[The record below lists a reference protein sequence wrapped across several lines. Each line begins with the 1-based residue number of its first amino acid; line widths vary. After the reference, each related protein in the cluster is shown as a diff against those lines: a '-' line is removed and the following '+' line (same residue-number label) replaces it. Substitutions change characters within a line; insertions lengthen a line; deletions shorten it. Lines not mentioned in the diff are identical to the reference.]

1 MNENGQT
8 PPQEGEALERELKE
22 LFSSFDDVTATDE
35 LKERTLSYIFAE
47 LDEEEQEQAEDETPQ
62 LVVLEGAAKSSAAKR
77 PARRWWL
84 RAAAIVVA
92 ATLALSGVAYALP
105 LSHVVISQDE
115 TSVDLGVNVFGVTVS
130 VSCEDSE
137 MQTLFDEADLRGRSY
152 EEALENVLDTLDQH
166 HAATNGP
173 SAEVTGPFARGDSEM
188 STVVEQV
195 VGERTPMPDAQTSPA
210 GQGTPQQEPQAE
222 APAPSGQPEQPGEPL
237 GSGTSEGGGMDA
249 APAPGDAEAGMPT
262 TGGRP

>member
-22 LFSSFDDVTATDE
+22 LFSSFDDVTATDK

-47 LDEEEQEQAEDETPQ
+47 LGEEEPEQAENETPQ
-62 LVVLEGAAKSSAAKR
+62 LAVVEGAAKSSVAPKR
-77 PARRWWL
+77 PASRWWL
-84 RAAAIVVA
+84 RAAAIVMA
-92 ATLALSGVAYALP
+92 ATLALGGVAYALP
-105 LSHVVISQDE
+105 LSHVVVSQGE

-137 MQTLFDEADLRGRSY
+137 MQALFDEADLRGRGY

-195 VGERTPMPDAQTSPA
+195 VGEHTPMPDAQTSPA

-222 APAPSGQPEQPGEPL
+222 APAPSGQPEQPVLP
-237 GSGTSEGGGMDA
+237 SDHRM
-249 APAPGDAEAGMPT
+249 
-262 TGGRP
+262 